1 MANSKKKTSTSS
13 NTKSATKTSTKK
25 TTSTAKKAATKTA
38 AKKTTAKAKTPVVKT
53 EVKVKETKKNK
64 INIIDWCKEN
74 YTIIG
79 LVLLAIL
86 LIVNIIIVS
95 VGHQVKLNKNGEE
108 IIATLDGKQFT
119 AEDLFE
125 ELKGS
130 NGSDTL
136 INMIDAYIVEKEI
149 TDDEKVEA
157 KKQAQDN
164 IDSIKE
170 QYTSAGYTWEDV
182 LAQYGYTD
190 EEALLDEITLSTEKE
205 IIAKNYIKADLTD
218 EEIEKYYNENVYGK
232 YTAKHILIT
241 PDTNDDMT
249 DEEVEAAEAE
259 AKATAEEVIE
269 KLNNG
274 EDWSKLVKEYSE
286 DTGSNENEGLV
297 ENFTHGDVVDE
308 FWDAVEGLKDGK
320 YTTEP
325 VKSSYGYHI
334 IYRVSYTEKE
344 ALNDMK
350 DDLVDEIV
358 EKKLSDDSTLYTT
371 TWFNIRKKYNLEIK
385 DTTLKA
391 KYESSKE
398 SE

>member
-25 TTSTAKKAATKTA
+25 TTSTAKKATTKTA

-320 YTTEP
+320 YTNRPTTSLMAEP
-325 VKSSYGYHI
+325 
-334 IYRVSYTEKE
+334 
-344 ALNDMK
+344 L
-350 DDLVDEIV
+350 
-358 EKKLSDDSTLYTT
+358 
-371 TWFNIRKKYNLEIK
+371 
-385 DTTLKA
+385 
-391 KYESSKE
+391 
-398 SE
+398 

>member
-25 TTSTAKKAATKTA
+25 TTSTAKKATTKTA

-125 ELKGS
+125 ELKDS